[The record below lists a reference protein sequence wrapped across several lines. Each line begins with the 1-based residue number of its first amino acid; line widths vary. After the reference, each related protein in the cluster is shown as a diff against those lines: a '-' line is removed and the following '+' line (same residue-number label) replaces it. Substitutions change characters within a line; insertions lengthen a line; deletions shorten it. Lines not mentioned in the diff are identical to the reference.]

1 MSTIND
7 EAIIEKF
14 REMVAKRYE
23 YKTLAKIFDLPEEL
37 SEEVVKNI
45 ETYFLNDVY
54 PTFKKRK
61 ELDDTFNS
69 LGRYIRDPM
78 KMKDLLGNMTKAI
91 FTFGLQFPKALK
103 AGMSSLDAFLGA
115 KGFEADMTK
124 RANKMAIQLPM
135 SDDDY
140 EKAMASLPRK
150 DVDKFIKDVVKL
162 FKSMTDTK
170 LLEKTI
176 EIMDSTIQTMKSKPS
191 VYPTHEVKGFLL
203 GKDILVNGYKLFSQY
218 DKKTK
223 DLMVDFILKNEKRYT
238 EYVFDKW
245 N

>member
-1 MSTIND
+1 MSVIND

-23 YKTLAKIFDLPEEL
+23 YQNLAKIFDLPKEL
-37 SEEVVKNI
+37 DEDVVKNI
-45 ETYFLNDVY
+45 EGYFLNDVY

-61 ELDDTFNS
+61 ELDDTFLS
-69 LGRYIRDPM
+69 LGRYIKDPM
-78 KMKDLLGNMTKAI
+78 KIKDLLGNMTKAL
-91 FTFGLQFPKALK
+91 FTFGFQFPKAFK
-103 AGMSSLDAFLGA
+103 AAMSSLDAFMGA
-115 KGFEADMTK
+115 KKFEADMTK
-124 RANKMAIQLPM
+124 RANNMNIQLPM
-135 SDDDY
+135 SDEDY

-150 DVDKFIKDVVKL
+150 DVDTFIKDVVKL

-170 LLEKTI
+170 LLAKTI
-176 EIMDSTIQTMKSKPS
+176 EIMDNTIEIMKKKPE
-191 VYPTHEVKGFLL
+191 VYPTKDVEGFIL
-203 GKDILVNGYKLFSQY
+203 GKGILINGYNLFSQY